1 MEKYKIDPQS
11 KWWYVILAGLFAW
24 YAATKADV
32 AAGFLFFYIIVF
44 VCHSVIRRLKQILA
58 NEKIRIVAH
67 KLEKVKTL
75 SELSEAIC
83 SYPKAKGSLKVYML
97 NMALEKLSQIGLGTM
112 RINHIVANGRLC
124 YMLGYGQQV
133 PRRKRDNVFY
143 YDFST
148 ANKITYFVFPNN
160 FEWLS
165 GNAHQAIPLNN
176 IIEMEMDITNDIL
189 AIIKRGKGKIYFY
202 GKDII
207 LLKAVIEALQ
217 AKRMHSW

>member
-97 NMALEKLSQIGLGTM
+97 NMALEKLFQIGLGTM
-112 RINHIVANGRLC
+112 RINHILANGRLC
-124 YMLGYGQQV
+124 YMLGYGQ
-133 PRRKRDNVFY
+133 
-143 YDFST
+143 
-148 ANKITYFVFPNN
+148 
-160 FEWLS
+160 
-165 GNAHQAIPLNN
+165 
-176 IIEMEMDITNDIL
+176 
-189 AIIKRGKGKIYFY
+189 
-202 GKDII
+202 
-207 LLKAVIEALQ
+207 
-217 AKRMHSW
+217 